1 VVEAPEVGAL
11 RGVGMSGPCFLVT
24 GPLVEDGQD
33 EARISLGG
41 DLELDYGG
49 FRLVATARKAPVGW
63 TGELCIVSRPVE
75 SPVQGL
81 CKVPRFYMDPQ
92 TAVQEAL
99 LHGIIRVQRGQILD
113 L

>member
-1 VVEAPEVGAL
+1 VEAPEVGAS
-11 RGVGMSGPCFLVT
+11 RGVGMSAPCFLVT
-24 GPLVEDGQD
+24 GPLIEDEQG
-33 EARISLGG
+33 EAQVSLGG

-49 FRLVATARKAPVGW
+49 FLLVATARKAPVGW
-63 TGELCIVSRPVE
+63 TGELCIVTRPVE

-99 LHGIIRVQRGQILD
+99 LHGIMRVQRGQILD